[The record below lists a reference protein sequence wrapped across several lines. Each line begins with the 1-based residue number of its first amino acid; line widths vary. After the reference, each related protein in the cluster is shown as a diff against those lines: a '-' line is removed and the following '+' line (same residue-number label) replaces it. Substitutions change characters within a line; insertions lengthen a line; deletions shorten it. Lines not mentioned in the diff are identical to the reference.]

1 MPASSKPPGASVT
14 LWMAGSQITHLSSYS
29 SPLDLETEIAC
40 RWTLDRFFTHDIAF
54 CGTSEI
60 DYWEWDREEKQG
72 ELDPNVS
79 TPSMCRKRQR
89 SPAQI
94 KHTEDLTRLR
104 RNRSHSDSDRC
115 DALADAKMNNR
126 ETN

>member
-1 MPASSKPPGASVT
+1 MTSRFA
-14 LWMAGSQITHLSSYS
+14 THL
-29 SPLDLETEIAC
+29 
-40 RWTLDRFFTHDIAF
+40 F
-54 CGTSEI
+54 EI
-60 DYWEWDREEKQG
+60 DYCERDREEKQG
-72 ELDPNVS
+72 ELDPSVS

-115 DALADAKMNNR
+115 NALANARMNNR
-126 ETN
+126 ETNRLVKVAEKRGKEGDS